1 MVGTASSLLALLA
14 VVAAA
19 APTPSRVS
27 LDGNWTLLLLPVD
40 SRRSP
45 PNSENGT
52 GGMSQTGDH
61 HKHDDDVSEALFEKA
76 MADGRSAVVPG
87 AWDAQGF
94 GVETDRLRSN
104 WLGRGVYARA
114 VTAPARASEADR
126 VVFVVERPKRSVTAY
141 VARSNANSAPMW
153 SCRWPHLYRA
163 D

>member
-27 LDGNWTLLLLPVD
+27 LNGNWTLLLLPVD
-40 SRRSP
+40 SQRSP
-45 PNSENGT
+45 PNGT
-52 GGMSQTGDH
+52 GGMSQTSEH
-61 HKHDDDVSEALFEKA
+61 HKHHNDVSEALFEKA

-126 VVFVVERPKRSVTAY
+126 VVLVVERPKRSVTAY
-141 VARSNANSAPMW
+141 VARSNANSAPM
-153 SCRWPHLYRA
+153 
-163 D
+163 